1 MLICKNRRIV
11 GKFKMNCYFCSCIF
25 IYAAAVVETE
35 GRQFKCQFFHFADAI
50 RIDRMNETTQL
61 FKTLPEL
68 SRIGS
73 FGFLFGAILIGVF
86 LSLFI
91 NMGPAFLT
99 LVQTSLH
106 YDFRSAAWFALGVL
120 ANDAMI
126 ISLCVL
132 TSVQV
137 VLTSHQEIQ
146 LFIIGAGI
154 ILLIFGL
161 YTFRRKVDEEKVQQQ
176 VDENEKK
183 TQAILEK
190 KNPKRPGG
198 IFFGKGFAMN
208 ILNPFVW
215 FFWFSAVAVVAG
227 NTGGS
232 KINTLLFFAI
242 ALGSCLAV
250 DLLKAKGA
258 SALKRFFNS
267 NRINIMNKMV
277 GIALMLFGLYF
288 IIVKGIL
295 TI

>member
-1 MLICKNRRIV
+1 
-11 GKFKMNCYFCSCIF
+11 
-25 IYAAAVVETE
+25 
-35 GRQFKCQFFHFADAI
+35 
-50 RIDRMNETTQL
+50 MNETTQI
-61 FKTLPEL
+61 FKILPEL

-73 FGFLFGAILIGVF
+73 FGFLFGAFLMGIF
-86 LSLFI
+86 LSLFL

-99 LVQTSLH
+99 LIQTSLH
-106 YDFRSAAWFALGVL
+106 YDFKSAVWFALGVL

-146 LFIIGAGI
+146 LFVIGAGI
-154 ILLIFGL
+154 ILLIFGI

-176 VDENEKK
+176 VDESEKK

-227 NTGGS
+227 NTGGK
-232 KINTLLFFAI
+232 KIITLLFFAI
-242 ALGSCLAV
+242 ALGACFAV

-258 SALKRFFNS
+258 AALKIFFNTK
-267 NRINIMNKMV
+267 RTNIMNKVV
-277 GIALMLFGLYF
+277 GIALILFGLYF
-288 IIVKGIL
+288 IIFKGII
-295 TI
+295 TIS